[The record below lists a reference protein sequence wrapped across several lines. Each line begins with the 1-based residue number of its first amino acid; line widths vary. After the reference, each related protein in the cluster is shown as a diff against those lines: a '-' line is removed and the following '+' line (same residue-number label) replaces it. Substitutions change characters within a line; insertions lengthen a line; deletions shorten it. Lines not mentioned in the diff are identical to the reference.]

1 MSLPARGRSGIMR
14 PKGDMIVTNLNVQI
28 DAFAPSNAVQGD
40 SVVER
45 LPERE
50 IAFFVYPGFQIQD
63 LSGPL
68 SVFEVASNYRDGG
81 TYRCDVV
88 SLSGGLVASS
98 SGLKVM
104 TQKIRQAPYDT
115 LLVMGGS
122 VPADPAL
129 LPSLPEQLNPTMSK
143 GIRRIASVCT
153 GAFILAHAGLL
164 NERVATTHWKYAARL
179 QREFSRVKVESDHIF
194 TKDGGI
200 WTSAG
205 VTAGIDLAL
214 ALVEEDLGAEVARSA
229 ARTLI
234 VYYRRPGNQSQF
246 SAMAE
251 MEPESDRIRRVL
263 SHMRE
268 NLAQALPTEQLAVVA
283 CLSPRQ
289 FGRAFLAETGETPAK
304 AVERLR
310 VEAARQRVERGLEPI
325 EVIARTVGFL
335 DPERMRRAFIR
346 VTGHPPQSIRRMAS
360 RELTAYQET

>member
-1 MSLPARGRSGIMR
+1 M
-14 PKGDMIVTNLNVQI
+14 TNLNVQLHSLEESE
-28 DAFAPSNAVQGD
+28 ATHEQGHFGR
-40 SVVER
+40 VAEK
-45 LPERE
+45 E

-68 SVFEVASNYRDGG
+68 SVFEVAGTSFDGVP
-81 TYRCDVV
+81 YRCDVV
-88 SLSGGLVASS
+88 SLGGGLVASS

-115 LLVMGGS
+115 LIVMGGS
-122 VPADPAL
+122 IPADPAL
-129 LPSLPEQLNPTMSK
+129 LPSLPEQLDSCISK

-164 NERVATTHWKYAARL
+164 NGRVATTHWKYATRL
-179 QREFSRVKVESDHIF
+179 QKEFPKIKVDSDRIF

-214 ALVEEDLGAEVARSA
+214 ALVEEDLGSEVARSV

-246 SAMAE
+246 SAMAD

-263 SHMRE
+263 SYMRE
-268 NLAQALPTEQLAVVA
+268 NLTQAMPTEQLATVA

-325 EVIARTVGFL
+325 ELIARSVGFV

-346 VTGHPPQSIRRMAS
+346 VTGHPPQSIRRMAAGEVS
-360 RELTAYQET
+360 SSLEQQ

>member
-1 MSLPARGRSGIMR
+1 MRHHRAQKGDFTVTNMNVQLHASPASDEVDEHNQPELTPAR
-14 PKGDMIVTNLNVQI
+14 D
-28 DAFAPSNAVQGD
+28 
-40 SVVER
+40 
-45 LPERE
+45 

-68 SVFEVASNYRDGG
+68 SVFEVAG
-81 TYRCDVV
+81 TKVDNVPYRCDVV
-88 SLSGGLVASS
+88 SLTGGLVASS

-129 LPSLPEQLNPTMSK
+129 LPSLPEQLSLSIAK

-164 NERVATTHWKYAARL
+164 DGRTATTHWKYAARL
-179 QREFSRVKVESDHIF
+179 QKEFPKVKVDSDRIYI
-194 TKDGGI
+194 KDGAI

-214 ALVEEDLGAEVARSA
+214 ALIEEDLGSDIARGV

-263 SHMRE
+263 SYMRE
-268 NLAQALPTEQLAVVA
+268 NLTQALPTEQLATVA

-310 VEAARQRVERGLEPI
+310 VEAARQRVERSLEPI
-325 EVIARTVGFL
+325 EIIARTVGFV

-346 VTGHPPQSIRRMAS
+346 VTGHPPQSIRRMAAG
-360 RELTAYQET
+360 EIDTFAEQ

>member
-1 MSLPARGRSGIMR
+1 LEESEATHEQGHFGRVAE
-14 PKGDMIVTNLNVQI
+14 K
-28 DAFAPSNAVQGD
+28 
-40 SVVER
+40 
-45 LPERE
+45 E

-68 SVFEVASNYRDGG
+68 SVFEVAGTSFDGAP
-81 TYRCDVV
+81 YRCDVV
-88 SLSGGLVASS
+88 SLGGGLVASS

-115 LLVMGGS
+115 LIVMGGS
-122 VPADPAL
+122 IPADPAL
-129 LPSLPEQLNPTMSK
+129 LPSLPEQLDSCISK

-164 NERVATTHWKYAARL
+164 NGRVATTHWKYATRL
-179 QREFSRVKVESDHIF
+179 QKEFPKIKVDSDRIF

-214 ALVEEDLGAEVARSA
+214 ALVEEDLGSEVARSV

-246 SAMAE
+246 SAMAD

-263 SHMRE
+263 SYMRE
-268 NLAQALPTEQLAVVA
+268 NLTQAMPTEQLATVA

-325 EVIARTVGFL
+325 ELIARSVGFV

-346 VTGHPPQSIRRMAS
+346 VTGHPPQSIRRMAAGEVNS
-360 RELTAYQET
+360 LSEQQ